1 MTPKG
6 LFDRFRSDVVDD
18 KSPPLWTDVEICA
31 YMHDAQQMLCR
42 LTEGIRDATSRATQA
57 AITTAEAW
65 TTIDPSVLRIRSA
78 SLVSTGKPVK
88 VVSYEDVVGMDN
100 TTHSWPFNPTEM
112 ALTGVVVAAIIGME
126 EGKLRLVRIPIA
138 DDTLSLLIERLPTC
152 SLAVAKVT
160 DLPKTFEV
168 REEHH
173 LAMLMWMK
181 HLAYA
186 KQDVETYDSEKSDKQ
201 GAAFEKYCF
210 DAKAEKQRRNSKP
223 RLIQYGGL

>member
-6 LFDRFRSDVVDD
+6 LFDRFRSDIVDD
-18 KSPPLWTDVEICA
+18 KLPPLWTDVEVCA

-42 LTEGIRDATSRATQA
+42 LTEGIRDATSPATQVP
-57 AITTAEAW
+57 ITATEAW
-65 TTIDPSVLRIRSA
+65 TTHSPSILRIRSA

-88 VVSYEDVVGMDN
+88 IVSYEDVVGMDN

-126 EGKLRLVRIPIA
+126 ESRLRLVRIPIA
-138 DDTLSLLIERLPTC
+138 DDVLSLLIERLPTC
-152 SLAVAKVT
+152 SLAVAKVS
-160 DLPKTFEV
+160 DLPKTLEV

-173 LAMLMWMK
+173 LALLLWMK

-186 KQDVETYDSEKSDKQ
+186 KQDVETYDAEKSEKMK
-201 GAAFEKYCF
+201 AAFDKYCF
-210 DAKAEKQRRNSKP
+210 DASAEKRRRNSKP